1 MKKHGVP
8 RMIVRYGSIISI
20 LPSCML
26 IGYFFGNWADKHWG
40 TEPKLS
46 LIGILVGSAAA
57 ILQVFRIL
65 QKP

>member
-1 MKKHGVP
+1 MTQ
-8 RMIVRYGSIISI
+8 MAARYSGIILL

-26 IGYFFGNWADKHWG
+26 IGYFLGNWADIRWG
-40 TEPKLS
+40 TEPKLA
-46 LIGILVGSAAA
+46 LIGVLTGSAAG